1 MSVIEMADTQ
11 AEEGARIMI
20 KRDICGFLNKNYP
33 VISWG
38 CRVSLHKEMGSAV
51 IIAEDISMDHGM
63 FMLIPS
69 TAQEMERCLRYVAEE
84 IMERFG
90 IRTHQDLLDLP
101 RRINGEALNA
111 SKGER

>member
-1 MSVIEMADTQ
+1 MIEMLDTQ

-20 KRDICGFLNKNYP
+20 KRDICGFLNHNYP

-38 CRVSLHKEMGSAV
+38 CRVSLTNEMGSA
-51 IIAEDISMDHGM
+51 IIVAEDISMDHGM
-63 FMLIPS
+63 FMHIPP
-69 TAQEMERCLRYVAEE
+69 TVAEMEKCLRFIAEE

-90 IRTHQDLLDLP
+90 IHTHQDLLDLP

>member
-1 MSVIEMADTQ
+1 MIEMLDTQ
-11 AEEGARIMI
+11 AEEGARIMW

-38 CRVSLHKEMGSAV
+38 CRVNLDKEMGSAV
-51 IIAEDISMDHGM
+51 IVAEDISMDHGM
-63 FMLIPS
+63 FMLIPP
-69 TAQEMERCLRYVAEE
+69 TQQEMERCLRYIAEE

-90 IRTHQDLLDLP
+90 ISTHQDLLDLP

-111 SKGER
+111 AKGER

>member
-1 MSVIEMADTQ
+1 MIEMLDTP

-38 CRVSLHKEMGSAV
+38 CRVNLDREMGSA
-51 IIAEDISMDHGM
+51 IIVAEDISMDHGM
-63 FMLIPS
+63 FMYIPP
-69 TAQEMERCLRYVAEE
+69 TIAEMEKCLRYIAEE

-101 RRINGEALNA
+101 RRVDGEALNA
-111 SKGER
+111 ARGER